1 MSSTRPTRRNITAA
15 EQRRLE
21 EMERNRRINLDGS
34 TSGRVMHERQEE
46 RGQLGQEGGDNGH
59 AARRDEMERLRA
71 ENRRLRDL
79 TGELQVI
86 SEGPTGS
93 TDDSDLVEAFLDF
106 EKHAKV
112 SSAGKAVNEQGF
124 KKLGGV
130 TNYEGWKK
138 SFQTVA
144 EIHNLWEMYEGRFDA
159 LSTTIIQTVSTK
171 FKRLCRNAMGILHT
185 ACDGTIRSSLQSE
198 SIELPSQAMAL
209 LGERNRQRGSAIVW
223 SLFKEFLGTT
233 LANTGSV
240 SEFRNKLIEVQEKLV
255 AVDAGY
261 RLPSWLVNSHFLTA
275 LTSAFDN
282 KVAVLSSDESIV
294 SVTDP
299 KDFQSLAREVIQEE
313 QRQMN
318 NDDGITLAVN
328 SQKRCTHCGRV
339 GHLAV
344 AGPKGCYRMSQNA
357 RYRPKWY
364 IEHLENQGRKRSS
377 TETVHPESA
386 AKKRRIEES
395 DFVQGSTSD

>member
-1 MSSTRPTRRNITAA
+1 MR
-15 EQRRLE
+15 EQQ
-21 EMERNRRINLDGS
+21 GQ
-34 TSGRVMHERQEE
+34 G
-46 RGQLGQEGGDNGH
+46 GQLEQGGGDNGH
-59 AARRDEMERLRA
+59 VARRDEMEILRA

-86 SEGPTGS
+86 NEGPAGS

-124 KKLGGV
+124 RKLGGV

-144 EIHNLWEMYEGRFDA
+144 EIHNLWEMYDGRFDA
-159 LSTTIIQTVSTK
+159 LLTTTDQKVSIK
-171 FKRLCRNAMGILHT
+171 FRRLCRNAMGILHT
-185 ACDGTIRSSLQSE
+185 ACDGTIRLSLQSE

-209 LGERNRQRGSAIVW
+209 LGERNRQRGGAVVW
-223 SLFKEFLGTT
+223 SLFREFFTTT

-240 SEFRNKLIEVQEKLV
+240 TELRNKLVKVQESLL

-261 RLPSWLVNSHFLTA
+261 RLPAWQVNSHFLTA

-299 KDFQSLAREVIQEE
+299 KDFQTLAREVIQEE
-313 QRQMN
+313 QRQIN

-328 SQKRCTHCGRV
+328 SQKRCTFCQRP

-344 AGPKGCYRMSQNA
+344 VGPKGCYRMSQNA
-357 RYRPKWY
+357 RYRPSWY
-364 IEHLENQGRKRSS
+364 KEAHERRGRKRSG
-377 TETVHPESA
+377 TEAACPESA
-386 AKKRRIEES
+386 TKKGRIEES

>member
-1 MSSTRPTRRNITAA
+1 MSSARPTRRNITVA
-15 EQRRLE
+15 EQSRLE
-21 EMERNRRINLDGS
+21 EMERNRRDNRDGS
-34 TSGRVMHERQEE
+34 TTGRRMHEVQESL
-46 RGQLGQEGGDNGH
+46 GQSGQEGGDNGH
-59 AARRDEMERLRA
+59 AARRDEMEELRA

-86 SEGPTGS
+86 NEGPVGN
-93 TDDSDLVEAFLDF
+93 TDHRDLAEGFLDF

-112 SSAGKAVNEQGF
+112 SSAGKAVSDQGF

-159 LSTTIIQTVSTK
+159 LSITTNQTVSTK
-171 FKRLCRNAMGILHT
+171 FKRLCRNSMGILYT

-198 SIELPSQAMAL
+198 SIQLPSQAMIL

-240 SEFRNKLIEVQEKLV
+240 TELRNKLVEVQEKLV

-261 RLPSWLVNSHFLTA
+261 RLPAWQVNSHFLTA

-299 KDFQSLAREVIQEE
+299 KDFQTLAREVIQEE

-318 NDDGITLAVN
+318 NDDNITLAAHG
-328 SQKRCTHCGRV
+328 QKRCTHCGRM

-344 AGPKGCYRMSQNA
+344 AGPKGCYKMSQNA
-357 RYRPKWY
+357 RYRPRWY
-364 IEHLENQGRKRSS
+364 TEQFESKGRKRSDA
-377 TETVHPESA
+377 EA
-386 AKKRRIEES
+386 AHSDNASKKPRIEER